1 MVSGVHL
8 IGKRKA
14 DSRYIKSWS
23 GKVRRSQAMNEPP
36 VDIWIITETDGTILS
51 AHCLGCKAGIVFNLV
66 VTWANLV
73 QYLFIYRMQE
83 FKGTN

>member
-1 MVSGVHL
+1 MVSGFVQSVR
-8 IGKRKA
+8 GKRIRDKY
-14 DSRYIKSWS
+14 SVVV
-23 GKVRRSQAMNEPP
+23 GKVRHSQAMKEPP

-66 VTWANLV
+66 VTWTNLV